1 MRHRPLQHDVRVN
14 AHQLAVVMGV
24 AVAGARRP
32 RLDVAHHRAG
42 IAADLVVGSSR
53 RISQHEQ
60 ALEASVKLS
69 DGQMVTTR
77 RQRSSG
83 GVPKIASLAAAGPFV
98 RIQMMLRAWRNA
110 VKRSWK
116 RKTLLPIKRAG

>member
-1 MRHRPLQHDVRVN
+1 MRVD
-14 AHQLAVVMGV
+14 AHQLAVVIGV

-42 IAADLVVGSSR
+42 IAADLVVGSSP

-69 DGQMVTTR
+69 DGQIVTTR
-77 RQRSSG
+77 RERSSG
-83 GVPKIASLAAAGPFV
+83 GVPKTASRRRQAF
-98 RIQMMLRAWRNA
+98 
-110 VKRSWK
+110 RSYTNDVA
-116 RKTLLPIKRAG
+116 RMAECCQAF

>member
-1 MRHRPLQHDVRVN
+1 MRVD
-14 AHQLAVVMGV
+14 AHQLAVVIGV

-69 DGQMVTTR
+69 DGQIVTTR
-77 RQRSSG
+77 RER
-83 GVPKIASLAAAGPFV
+83 PAAPMMVSVSAGKVV
-98 RIQMMLRAWRNA
+98 RIRMMLRAPSQP
-110 VKRSWK
+110 VKRPSP
-116 RKTLLPIKRAG
+116 RKTRLPNKNSVASDLCS